1 MQLKHKNEL
10 RLTKCMREKKL
21 DSVRPPPTPYK
32 ALLHWVFLPNIR
44 KVCKSFEGRAGAVKA
59 NWKHLAMANPADLAL
74 RYVALEGGGGQWGSR
89 TKL

>member
-1 MQLKHKNEL
+1 MQLKHKNAL
-10 RLTKCMREKKL
+10 RLTKCMREKKTGQCTA
-21 DSVRPPPTPYK
+21 PTPYK